1 LANPLKYKNRNMKTI
16 HLFAALSIDGIDVP
30 ANSDCSFIES
40 HLNLFY
46 RNAKAILAEKE
57 DIPLLVNYC
66 NNSSTTKIYVIE
78 KDTPSLRCRVYSK
91 GLPGKVLYPLS
102 KLQKGTTGYIA
113 VARNNTKL
121 ITGLLEKNL
130 VDKMDIYIHPVLEGK
145 GNRFFSTQTACSRW
159 KVRRWGM
166 DTESG
171 IIMLHYTKE

>member
-1 LANPLKYKNRNMKTI
+1 MKTI
-16 HLFAALSIDGIDVP
+16 HLFAALSIDGFDVP

-46 RNAKAILAEKE
+46 QNAKAILAEKE
-57 DIPLLVNYC
+57 DIPLLTNYC

-78 KDTPSLRCRVYSK
+78 KDTPSLRCRVYFR

-145 GNRFFSTQTACSRW
+145 GKSFFSTQTACSRW

-171 IIMLHYTKE
+171 IIMLHYVKE

>member
-1 LANPLKYKNRNMKTI
+1 MKTI
-16 HLFAALSIDGIDVP
+16 HLFAALSIDGFDVP

-46 RNAKAILAEKE
+46 RNAKAILAKKE
-57 DIPLLVNYC
+57 DIPLLANYC

-121 ITGLLEKNL
+121 ITGLLE
-130 VDKMDIYIHPVLEGK
+130 LEGK
-145 GNRFFSTQTACSRW
+145 GNRFFSTQTACSKW

>member
-1 LANPLKYKNRNMKTI
+1 MKTI

-78 KDTPSLRCRVYSK
+78 
-91 GLPGKVLYPLS
+91 
-102 KLQKGTTGYIA
+102 
-113 VARNNTKL
+113 
-121 ITGLLEKNL
+121 
-130 VDKMDIYIHPVLEGK
+130 
-145 GNRFFSTQTACSRW
+145 
-159 KVRRWGM
+159 
-166 DTESG
+166 
-171 IIMLHYTKE
+171 